1 MTNIEKYQQ
10 LKEKVEKLNTT
21 AANVNIEVGI
31 RKKEF
36 KQKLLDNNLDENITF
51 EELQQLKLEQ
61 EKILNEEIK
70 KLEADKERLENIID
84 ETTEKLSKIS

>member
-10 LKEKVEKLNTT
+10 LKEKVEKLNIE

-36 KQKLLDNNLDENITF
+36 KQKLQDNNLDENITF

-61 EKILNEEIK
+61 EKVLNEEIK
-70 KLEADKERLENIID
+70 KLEADKERLENIIE